1 MLLANDATTKKKKK
15 MYLLALAAVHA
26 VPRNNMSWTAKIAH
40 GPVIDRMDLTIKP
53 SACWLL

>member
-1 MLLANDATTKKKKK
+1 MMLPQKKKKK